1 MTEACPESGRRPA
14 DELAPLS
21 TVAKAL
27 GVSPRT
33 LLRLV
38 TRGELHGEQIPNP
51 LGPRASPAT
60 IWAVRPAEA
69 AEALPKAAERAA
81 EGSAEHAEAEPEKVD
96 VEWLGGGRRETSEPS
111 ARVGEDVGSP
121 GGNLGN
127 PGAVVALSSLVRLLE
142 EMERLRAE
150 VAALRQSTQPPA
162 TPSLA
167 DALVALES
175 QRAAREEA
183 AERREAARQEAAE
196 RRQAGRVALL
206 VACLFAA
213 VLVATAAVVLLR

>member
-1 MTEACPESGRRPA
+1 MTEASPESGRRPA

-38 TRGELHGEQIPNP
+38 TRGELRGERIPNP
-51 LGPRASPAT
+51 LGPRASPPT

-69 AEALPKAAERAA
+69 AEALPRVAESRAG
-81 EGSAEHAEAEPEKVD
+81 GSAENAEADTATPD
-96 VEWLGGGRRETSEPS
+96 VEWVGGGRREGEERGEKPGDY
-111 ARVGEDVGSP
+111 VGGP
-121 GGNLGN
+121 GANLGS
-127 PGAVVALSSLVRLLE
+127 PGAVVALTSLVRILE

-150 VAALRQSTQPPA
+150 VAALRQTAP
-162 TPSLA
+162 TPSIA

-196 RRQAGRVALL
+196 RRHAGRVALL
-206 VACLFAA
+206 VACIFAA
-213 VLVATAAVVLLR
+213 LLVATVAVVLLR